1 MDFILDITYISY
13 IITASLFFLFIKNN
27 KNRLAIVILIYTL
40 YSFFNDLAIEKELLV
55 SFKVPTTFLFSF
67 FTIVEFICLSY
78 YINSLLSNRK
88 IKIFLLI
95 GAVIFGFVALFNLY
109 KNFIAKSPSLDTVP
123 IAVSSIV
130 LISGSIFYLFETIQ
144 KPEISFVYSKQSF
157 WVVVGIMIYFS
168 GTFFLFLQFDSLSR
182 QDQIS
187 FWTINQICFVLKNI
201 FFSISFTL
209 KPENQQ
215 TLNVD
220 EYYFN
225 KLE

>member
-13 IITASLFFLFIKNN
+13 IITASLFFVFFKNN
-27 KNRLAIVILIYTL
+27 KNRRSIIILIYTL
-40 YSFFNDLAIEKELLV
+40 YSFLNDLVIERRLLAV
-55 SFKVPTTFLFSF
+55 SNIPDSFLLSL
-67 FTIVEFICLSY
+67 FTIVEFFFLFY
-78 YINSLLSNRK
+78 YLNTLLNNRK
-88 IKIFLLI
+88 IKIFLLFGSI
-95 GAVIFGFVALFNLY
+95 VFGFLALINLY
-109 KNFIAKSPSLDTVP
+109 KNFILKTTSLDTIP

-144 KPEISFVYSKQSF
+144 KPEITFVYSKQSF

-182 QDQIS
+182 ADQLN
-187 FWTINQICFVLKNI
+187 FWTINLICFVLKNI

-215 TLNVD
+215 SLNVD
-220 EYYFN
+220 DYYYN